1 MRMQAKKFAYIYFMN
16 KRNFIKTS
24 ALTGIGTA
32 MGMDALASLFQSK
45 ATIPSDVLASD
56 EAFWR
61 SIRSQ
66 YLLKPD
72 YINLENGY
80 YNFIPQPLLEKFIG
94 HVREVNYQG
103 SWYMRNNAVD
113 NKKRVIEKLAAMVG
127 CSADELTLT
136 RNTTESLDIIITGKH
151 WQAGDETIMAEQDY
165 GSIIEAL
172 KHVANRYG
180 VVNKMISVP
189 NHPATDE
196 EIVSLYANAI
206 TPKTK
211 LILVSHIINITG
223 QILPIRKICD
233 MAHAKGVEVCVDG
246 AHAIA
251 HFQFK
256 ISDLNCD
263 YYGSSLHKWLSTP
276 LGAGLL
282 YVRKEKMPDIWPL
295 IVGWEK
301 DPYKMLRI
309 SHTGTH
315 PAHTDL
321 TISDSIDYYNMI
333 GAERKEARLRF
344 LQEYWT
350 SRVRKHP
357 KIIVNTPANPKRVCG
372 IANVGIE
379 GIKPGDLAKRLLEE
393 HKIFTVAIDGANVFG
408 CRITP
413 NIYTTTEELDHFV
426 AALKK
431 LAAS

>member
-1 MRMQAKKFAYIYFMN
+1 MN
-16 KRNFIKTS
+16 KRSFVKIS
-24 ALTGIGTA
+24 ALTGAGIA
-32 MGMDALASLFQSK
+32 LGMDALAKHFASK
-45 ATIPSDVLASD
+45 SAVSPIQLAED
-56 EAFWR
+56 EAFWS
-61 SIRSQ
+61 SIRQQ

-103 SWYMRNNAVD
+103 SWYMRNNAVE
-113 NKKRVIEKLAAMVG
+113 NKRKVIEKLAAMVG

-136 RNTTESLDIIITGKH
+136 RNTTESLDIVITGKH

-172 KHVANRYG
+172 KHVSNRYG

-189 NHPATDE
+189 NHPSSDE
-196 EIVSLYANAI
+196 EIVNLYANAI

-233 MAHAKGVEVCVDG
+233 VAHAKGVEVLVDG

-282 YVRKEKMPDIWPL
+282 YVKKERMPDIWPL

-321 TISDSIDYYNMI
+321 TIADSIDYYNMI
-333 GAERKEARLRF
+333 GAERKEARLRY
-344 LQEYWT
+344 LQQYWT
-350 SRVRKHP
+350 SRVRNHP
-357 KIIVNTPANPKRVCG
+357 KIVLNTPVDPKRSCG

-379 GIKPGDLAKRLLEE
+379 GMKPGDLAKRLLEE

-413 NIYTTTEELDHFV
+413 NVYTTLAELDLFV

-431 LAAS
+431 LAA

>member
-1 MRMQAKKFAYIYFMN
+1 MN
-16 KRNFIKTS
+16 KRSFIKTS
-24 ALTGIGTA
+24 ALTGTGLA
-32 MGMDALASLFQSK
+32 LGMDALAKLFESRSSVSP
-45 ATIPSDVLASD
+45 ILLAED
-56 EAFWR
+56 EAFWN
-61 SIRSQ
+61 SIRQQ

-113 NKKRVIEKLAAMVG
+113 NKRKVIEKLAAMVG

-172 KHVANRYG
+172 KHVSNRYG

-189 NHPATDE
+189 NHPSSDE
-196 EIVSLYANAI
+196 EIVNLYANAI

-233 MAHAKGVEVCVDG
+233 MAHAKGVEVLVDG

-282 YVRKEKMPDIWPL
+282 YVKKERMPDIWPL

-321 TISDSIDYYNMI
+321 TIADSIDYYNMI
-333 GAERKEARLRF
+333 GAERKEARLRY
-344 LQEYWT
+344 LQQYWT
-350 SRVRKHP
+350 SRVRKLP
-357 KIIVNTPANPKRVCG
+357 KIILNTPEDPKRSCG

-379 GIKPGDLAKRLLEE
+379 GMKPGDLAKRLLEE
-393 HKIFTVAIDGANVFG
+393 HKIFTVGIDGANVFG

-413 NIYTTTEELDHFV
+413 NVYTSIAELDQFV

-431 LAAS
+431 LSA